1 MLYQRPRGFLSPLL
15 IVALLCGLVFTPPLA
30 DSASAQSRSKRKA
43 STQTRRRTPARRAEP
58 RRRAQQE
65 NVSPETEVPRSTDQA
80 ETGGSSSGA
89 AVDDGVRADLP
100 LGGELRIENRRGSV
114 SVEVWNEKHVSVTAR
129 VEGKLPARSPV
140 LIQRTESLLSI
151 GVVRA
156 SSSSRRAAASTARV
170 DLMLRIP
177 ERSLTEIITGE
188 GEVSVRGLPASLAVK
203 TTAGDISAELPA
215 SADMDVKAETRTGSI
230 DSTLP
235 TVGPTGASERDFHAT
250 LGAGSTAVTLRS
262 ERGSITLS
270 PSTPITSRANT
281 SVAAVSSTSA
291 PQTSRTVTQ
300 REDTPTGERRRPP
313 TLNGTGANGTTVG
326 AGTPAS
332 VSTDPQEV
340 DEGDVVRVD
349 TELVTL
355 NVSVVSRGSNRGLP
369 DLKQKDFR
377 LYEDGAEQQIEHFNS
392 AASPFNLVLLIDLS
406 SSTKEVVSII
416 RNAAL
421 RFVAAT
427 RPADRI
433 AVVTFANTPVVV
445 SRLTD
450 DRDALR
456 RRINSIEE
464 PTGSTKVY
472 DSIAFTMEDVLR
484 DAGSSR
490 RNAIVLMSDGL
501 DSTMPNVTGEGS
513 VIDYKELLGRVQ
525 EFDGVFYSLWLNTE
539 YPALSDLDVQ
549 PETVDL
555 AHDRMK
561 ELSEAGGGMFYEVE
575 KLEDLAG
582 AYERV
587 VADLGTLYSLGYRPT
602 NRQRDGKWRAI
613 RIAIARPEAVAR
625 GKRGY
630 YAN

>member
-1 MLYQRPRGFLSPLL
+1 VDAGN
-15 IVALLCGLVFTPPLA
+15 A
-30 DSASAQSRSKRKA
+30 
-43 STQTRRRTPARRAEP
+43 
-58 RRRAQQE
+58 
-65 NVSPETEVPRSTDQA
+65 
-80 ETGGSSSGA
+80 SSGA
-89 AVDDGVRADLP
+89 AIDDGVRADLP
-100 LGGELRIENRRGSV
+100 TGGELRIENRRGSV
-114 SVEVWNEKHVSVTAR
+114 SVEVWNERHVSVTAK

-140 LIQRTESLLSI
+140 LIQRTESLLNI

-156 SSSSRRAAASTARV
+156 SGSSRRAAATSQRV
-170 DLMLRIP
+170 DLILRIP
-177 ERSLTEIITGE
+177 ERSLTEIITVN
-188 GEVSVRGLPASLAVK
+188 GEVSVRGLPASLVVK

-250 LGAGSTAVTLRS
+250 LGAGSHAVTLRS

-270 PSTPITSRANT
+270 PSTAMTSTANT
-281 SVAAVSSTSA
+281 SVAAVSSTPA
-291 PQTSRTVTQ
+291 PQTSRTVTPG
-300 REDTPTGERRRPP
+300 EDTTTSERRMPP
-313 TLNGTGANGTTVG
+313 TLNGSGTNAT
-326 AGTPAS
+326 AGSGSPAS
-332 VSTDPQEV
+332 ATTGPEEV

-392 AASPFNLVLLIDLS
+392 AAAPFNLVLLIDLS
-406 SSTKEVVSII
+406 GSTKEVVSII

-464 PTGSTKVY
+464 PVGSTKVY

-484 DAGSSR
+484 DAGPSR

>member
-1 MLYQRPRGFLSPLL
+1 MLYQRPRRFLSPLL
-15 IVALLCGLVFTPPLA
+15 IVALLCGLTFAPHLA
-30 DSASAQSRSKRKA
+30 ANASAQSSSKRKA
-43 STQTRRRTPARRAEP
+43 GTQTRRRTPARRAVP

-65 NVSPETEVPRSTDQA
+65 SVSPETEVTRSTDQV
-80 ETGGSSSGA
+80 ENVSPSSGA
-89 AVDDGVRADLP
+89 AIDDGVRADLP
-100 LGGELRIENRRGSV
+100 AGGELRIENRRGNV

-140 LIQRTESLLSI
+140 LIQRTESLLNI

-156 SSSSRRAAASTARV
+156 SSSRRAAAAPARV
-170 DLMLRIP
+170 DLILRIP
-177 ERSLTEIITGE
+177 ERSLAEIITVNGA
-188 GEVSVRGLPASLAVK
+188 VTVRGLPASLSVK

-250 LGAGSTAVTLRS
+250 LGAGSQAVTLRS
-262 ERGSITLS
+262 GSGSITLS
-270 PSTPITSRANT
+270 PSTPITSTANT
-281 SVAAVSSTSA
+281 SVAAISSTAA
-291 PQTSRTVTQ
+291 PQTSRTVTP
-300 REDTPTGERRRPP
+300 REDTTTGERRVPP
-313 TLNGTGANGTTVG
+313 TLNGTGANGTPVAG

-332 VSTDPQEV
+332 ASTDPQEV

-421 RFVAAT
+421 RFIAAT

-433 AVVTFANTPVVV
+433 AVVTFANTPIVV

-464 PTGSTKVY
+464 PVGSTKVY

-484 DAGSSR
+484 DAGPSR

-561 ELSEAGGGMFYEVE
+561 ELAEAGGGMFYEVE